1 MTIKDTREYT
11 RRSFLAKTAALGVA
25 SALPFSLT
33 ACGGSEGVSGAAR
46 AAASVAQPDGLT
58 LTAFIDGEAVS
69 RAEVL
74 TWEARRLQV
83 VAKRMSNN
91 LPAAIMADLEALIL
105 RPALST
111 ANIAQEREQL
121 ADAKLLA
128 GDEQMQALVAGDL
141 LLSDQASELAAMP
154 GQWAVSQIEIES
166 SLGTAEG
173 FADWFSRALA
183 RDDERAML
191 VACPDHYLI
200 RSQGTQ
206 GQNVIEETGG
216 ALVVSHF
223 VVDYTKPAD
232 LPYAIDPEF
241 PVRLTGPAMNEAG
254 TQIGG
259 VCHQFRNLEQGFRLR
274 PAVFFPAMLPFW
286 TISEHRWHLA
296 CEFENWV
303 TAYVREMG
311 LEG

>member
-1 MTIKDTREYT
+1 MHAKVT
-11 RRSFLAKTAALGVA
+11 RRSFLTKAAALGAA

-33 ACGGSEGVSGAAR
+33 GCGGSSHPGSSAAMSR
-46 AAASVAQPDGLT
+46 PDALK
-58 LTAFIDGEAVS
+58 LTAFIEGNAVN
-69 RAEVL
+69 RAQVL
-74 TWEARRLQV
+74 EWEARRLQV
-83 VAKRMSNN
+83 VAKRMTNN
-91 LPAAIMADLEALIL
+91 LPAAMVANLQALIL
-105 RPALST
+105 RSPVST
-111 ANIAQEREQL
+111 ANIDQEREKL
-121 ADAKLLA
+121 ADAKMLA
-128 GDEQMQALVAGDL
+128 GNEQMQQLVAGDL
-141 LLSDQASELAAMP
+141 LLSDAASTLAAIP

-200 RSQGTQ
+200 RSLGST

-216 ALVVSHF
+216 AFLVSHF
-223 VVDYTKPAD
+223 MIDYTKPAD

-241 PVRLTGPAMNEAG
+241 PVRLTGPAVNEAG

-274 PAVFFPAMLPFW
+274 PAVFFPATLPFW
-286 TISEHRWHLA
+286 FISEHRWHLA
-296 CEFENWV
+296 CEFSNWV
-303 TAYVREMG
+303 TAYVREQQ
-311 LEG
+311 L

>member
-1 MTIKDTREYT
+1 MMINDTHACT
-11 RRSFLAKTAALGVA
+11 RRSFLARTAVLGAA
-25 SALPFSLT
+25 SALPLSLV
-33 ACGGSEGVSGAAR
+33 ACGGAEGLSDAAR
-46 AAASVAQPDGLT
+46 NAAAIAQPEGLN
-58 LTAFIDGEAVS
+58 LTAVIEGKVVN

-141 LLSDQASELAAMP
+141 LLSEQASELAAMP
-154 GQWAVSQIEIES
+154 GQWAVSQIEIDS

-183 RDDERAML
+183 RDDQRAML

-200 RSQGTQ
+200 RSQGAQ
-206 GQNVIEETGG
+206 GQEVIEETGG

-223 VVDYTKPAD
+223 VIDYTKAAD

-241 PVRLTGPAMNEAG
+241 PVRLTGPAVNESD

-259 VCHQFRNLEQGFRLR
+259 VCHQFRNLEGGGFKLR
-274 PAVFFPAMLPFW
+274 PAVFFPATLPFW
-286 TISEHRWHLA
+286 FISEHRWHLA

-303 TAYVREMG
+303 TAYVRDAG
-311 LEG
+311 L